1 MNEALIQKK
10 YYIGRSQKGVW
21 STVYTY
27 KPHNSELR
35 KIRGEIFA
43 VILLRGPDDFSL
55 GTAGGLL
62 LDRFHEAYFDNRS
75 DTTLIALEKAS
86 IETSRFLQKIL
97 ENDKA
102 DKDGIDLHL
111 ISLVVVDDLVYIA
124 SIGDGKVY
132 VYREDELNEISDQLR
147 DPTGEGKIKVA
158 SLVSARGDVY
168 LLGSPKLDNEILK
181 QEMFTATEDF
191 TDMPFK
197 NHVYE
202 NEQEVALM
210 MVGLNI
216 DRNRKSETKPV
227 QEAEEVEMDEEIEP
241 VEEIEQEVDDDR
253 TLADVI
259 ASEKEQKLEEVEPNE
274 DSEEIVELEDA
285 EVELED
291 ELPVVAEPLPQAK
304 EEDVEEV
311 FEEAE
316 ELGPEPEPI
325 SSRKASPLNKIGNA
339 VKGFGASIASRFK
352 TAPKTRSEIISREQV
367 KDEASLKTYQVILL
381 RIKNGILAFL
391 RGIKELV
398 WDKWLGLGMNTDD
411 MYLRSAARKRRYGF
425 LAVLIL
431 VVLALLYY
439 SIQGAVDNQKNKEE
453 EELARSKLSEI
464 VSVIDGIEEQAQ
476 YLVAANGA
484 DERKVKALASLDQA
498 LNDLQSLQSYE
509 VIATDIATQ
518 EVRIEEIKNRFNR
531 VIKLAEVKVLTDLGG
546 LYPDAS
552 LSDMALGNSKVYF
565 ADQKYGTIY
574 SVDYSGNNRAEI
586 AGGFTNPRS
595 ISYDA
600 DNNTLIV
607 LDDNPDNALSI
618 INLANNSVNRM
629 AASSLSKIAGT
640 TQIETALINGK
651 EPRLYL
657 LNPEKKA
664 ISYYVRT
671 GSNYGTLVLRNTNDD
686 LATATDF
693 KIDEGRIYFT
703 MQKYSGLFKD
713 FNKQEDK
720 INITRMSEGD
730 NFLNATALFID
741 GLYVY
746 VADPS
751 NRRVLVFQKGA
762 PDIALIAQY
771 VYEGQ
776 DDTTFKAIKE
786 VVADRNANKLFVLE
800 GDKILVLDMNLL
812 TQFTIN

>member
-10 YYIGRSQKGVW
+10 YFIGRSKKGVW

-27 KPHNSELR
+27 KPHNSDLR
-35 KIRGEIFA
+35 RIRGEIFA
-43 VILLRGPDDFSL
+43 VILLRGPEDFSL

-62 LDRFHEAYFDNRS
+62 LDRFHEAYFENRTDS
-75 DTTLIALEKAS
+75 TLIALEKACV
-86 IETSRFLQKIL
+86 ETSKFLQKML

-111 ISLVVVDDLVYIA
+111 ISLVIIDDIGYIA
-124 SIGDGKVY
+124 SMGEGKVY
-132 VYREDELNEISDQLR
+132 VYREDELNEISDQLK
-147 DPTGEGKIKVA
+147 DPTGEGMVKVA
-158 SLVSARGDVY
+158 SLVSSKGDVF
-168 LLGSPKLDNEILK
+168 LLGTPKLDNEILK
-181 QEMFTATEDF
+181 QEIFAASEEF
-191 TDMPFK
+191 SDMPFK

-202 NEQEVALM
+202 HEEEVAM
-210 MVGLNI
+210 MLIGHNI
-216 DRNRKSETKPV
+216 DRKHKPV
-227 QEAEEVEMDEEIEP
+227 VAATQEPETVEADEIEEVEE
-241 VEEIEQEVDDDR
+241 DDR

-259 ASEKEQKLEEVEPNE
+259 ASENDKDIDEIDEDTSDDVEEEPEEIITVEKESEDIPEVE
-274 DSEEIVELEDA
+274 EI
-285 EVELED
+285 
-291 ELPVVAEPLPQAK
+291 AEPLPEAK
-304 EEDVEEV
+304 IEDVEEV
-311 FEEAE
+311 MEEAE

-325 SSRKASPLNKIGNA
+325 IPRKTSAFAKIGDA
-339 VKGFGASIASRFK
+339 FK
-352 TAPKTRSEIISREQV
+352 KLGSKLKPTPKTRSEMISRTQT
-367 KDEASLKTYQVILL
+367 DEASLKTYQVILL
-381 RIKNGILAFL
+381 RIKNGIVAMLK
-391 RGIKELV
+391 GVKELV

-411 MYLRSAARKRRYGF
+411 VYLRSAARKRRYGF

-453 EELARSKLSEI
+453 EELARAKLAEI
-464 VSVIDGIEEQAQ
+464 VTVIDGVEEQAQ

-484 DERKVKALASLDQA
+484 DERKVKALNSLDQA
-498 LNDLQSLQSYE
+498 LADLQSLESYSIISNE
-509 VIATDIATQ
+509 IST
-518 EVRIEEIKNRFNR
+518 EKSRIEEIKNRFNR
-531 VIKLAEVKVLTDLGG
+531 IIKLSDVTILTDLGG

-552 LSDMALGNSKVYF
+552 LSDMAVGNSKVYF

-574 SVDYSGNNRAEI
+574 SVDYTGNNRAEI
-586 AGGFTNPRS
+586 AGGFSNPRS

-607 LDDNPDNALSI
+607 LDDNADNALSI

-629 AASSLSKIAGT
+629 AASSLSKISGT

-657 LNPEKKA
+657 LNPEKKSV
-664 ISYYVRT
+664 SYYVRT
-671 GSNYGTLVLRNTNDD
+671 GSNYGTLVQRNTNDD

-720 INITRMSEGD
+720 INMTRMNEGD
-730 NFLNATALFID
+730 DFLNASALFID

-746 VADPS
+746 IADPS
-751 NRRVLVFQKGA
+751 NSRVLVFQKGA

-776 DDTTFKAIKE
+776 DENVFSSLKE
-786 VVADRNANKLFVLE
+786 IAADRNANKLFVLE
-800 GDKILVLDMNLL
+800 GDRIMVLDMNLL